1 MNSINSFILSIYQ
14 VALIVRDTLEY
25 TIKNHKVQPAVYL
38 ERKKAWDVLTQE
50 KAPLMTFI
58 ANNEEKSEKFKENL
72 AHFKGYV
79 FGEEDAIVQLSGEE
93 VVVDRARNITIF
105 ESVIGIYQTL
115 LDIIRGYL
123 KYAKE
128 QNAYEEAMEDLLNK
142 DEFMFRVTSHLVL
155 VEEMFDRFTE
165 FNKVMRESN
174 GQPGPLTNFVVEDMK
189 KINGM
194 IQFSKA
200 HNQVK
205 DYRYHQAVDKVMILI
220 ALIEGKR
227 QLEPEKTLPQFVQE
241 TRQGFASLIAEAE
254 KSWRDQFQKVMQDA
268 YQWSQ
273 KQTKKEENLA

>member
-1 MNSINSFILSIYQ
+1 MNSVNSFILSIYQ

-25 TIKNHKVQPAVYL
+25 TIKNHKVKPAVYL
-38 ERKKAWDVLTQE
+38 ERKKAWDVLLQE

-58 ANNEEKSEKFKENL
+58 ANNAEKSDKFKENL
-72 AHFKGYV
+72 AQFKTYV
-79 FGEEDAIVQLSGEE
+79 FGEEDAIIQLVGEE

-115 LDIIRGYL
+115 LDIMRGYL

-128 QNAYEEAMEDLLNK
+128 QNAYEEAMEDLINK

-155 VEEMFDRFTE
+155 VEEMFERFTE
-165 FNKVMRESN
+165 FNKVMREN
-174 GQPGPLTNFVVEDMK
+174 GGKPDPLANFVVEDMK
-189 KINGM
+189 KINGL
-194 IQFSKA
+194 IHFSKA

-205 DYRYHQAVDKVMILI
+205 DYRYHQAVDHVMILI
-220 ALIEGKR
+220 ELMEGKR

-241 TRQGFASLIAEAE
+241 TRQAFANILNEVE
-254 KSWRDQFQKVMQDA
+254 KSWRDHFQKVMQDA

-273 KQTKKEENLA
+273 TQIKKQENLA